1 MLKVSIQVTIFPVH
15 VDNDPQDD
23 AAHDHRCHDY
33 LVNGSVDTP
42 ITPGCRRT
50 LRRLATSH

>member
-1 MLKVSIQVTIFPVH
+1 MLKVSIQVTLFPVH

-50 LRRLATSH
+50 LRRHTTSH